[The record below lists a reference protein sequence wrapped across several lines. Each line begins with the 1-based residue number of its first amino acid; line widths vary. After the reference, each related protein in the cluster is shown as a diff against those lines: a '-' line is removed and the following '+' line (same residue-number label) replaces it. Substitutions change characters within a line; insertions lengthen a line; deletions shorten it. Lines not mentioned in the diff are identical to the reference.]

1 MGKKTELHVRHNTPL
16 LRETVHDW
24 FGSDDYEIEAA
35 VAVFWCGWDADS
47 EILIVRLP
55 DGTRRLVVENPASLG
70 PDDDLAAIL
79 EERMRTYMQAAH
91 DTARFLVKWRGRPA
105 PVIRDLTD
113 EEAAAI
119 INGGDE
125 DQDG

>member
-1 MGKKTELHVRHNTPL
+1 MT
-16 LRETVHDW
+16 
-24 FGSDDYEIEAA
+24 
-35 VAVFWCGWDADS
+35 
-47 EILIVRLP
+47 
-55 DGTRRLVVENPASLG
+55 G
-70 PDDDLAAIL
+70 PDTDITGML

-119 INGGDE
+119 INGGD
-125 DQDG
+125 DDKGD